1 MTRIVGC
8 MVGSCLVF
16 VLTNSVRAQG
26 VVNYPP
32 ADGMMYTLPPQY
44 AAPGGLGAGYTETFP
59 ALSSG
64 TTAPNAYAAQPAAP
78 YSYQRAPARRAR
90 LRAGRAAQQY
100 TRGYSQP
107 PAPYSTALPQGQ
119 LYWPGSFMAPS
130 YTPYSRYQSYGNGYG
145 RGPYGSGFY
154 SGYYKGF
161 SLGY

>member
-1 MTRIVGC
+1 MKRIIGC

-16 VLTNSVRAQG
+16 VLSSSVKAQG

-32 ADGMMYTLPPQY
+32 ADGMMYTVPPEY
-44 AAPGGLGAGYTETFP
+44 AAPGGLGTGYTETPP

-64 TTAPNAYAAQPAAP
+64 TMAPNAYAAQPAAP
-78 YSYQRAPARRAR
+78 YSYQAAPARRAK
-90 LRAGRAAQQY
+90 LRTGRAARQY

-107 PAPYSTALPQGQ
+107 PAPYATPLSQGQ
-119 LYWPGSFMAPS
+119 IYWPGSFVAPS
-130 YTPYSRYQSYGNGYG
+130 FTPNSRYQSYGSGYG

-161 SLGY
+161 STGY